1 MTTLSNVKKLSV
13 IAAGATCLSLGAMNP
28 AQALGFTGSYA
39 PSNFTLINNNADGSV
54 DTSGSPA
61 SIGLAGGNNGSGQFG
76 QTSYLANAVSAGL
89 VSFKWDYFSRDRDGA
104 TFDPFG
110 YLLNGSFSQL
120 TQGSLSSQTGLASFA
135 VKAGDK
141 FGFAVQTTDNILG
154 RAGVQ
159 ISKFDVAPTAIPT
172 PALLPGLV
180 GLGFGVLRKRKAA
193 AMAVEAES

>member
-1 MTTLSNVKKLSV
+1 MTTLSNIKKLSI
-13 IAAGATCLSLGAMNP
+13 IAAGATCLSVSAMNP
-28 AQALGFTGSYA
+28 AHAMGFTGSYA
-39 PSNFTLINNNADGSV
+39 PSNFTLTNNNADGSV

-61 SIGLAGGNNGSGQFG
+61 SISLAGGDNGSGFG
-76 QTSYLANAVSAGL
+76 QTSYLVDAVGAGL

-135 VKAGDK
+135 VKAGDQ
-141 FGFAVQTTDNILG
+141 FGFAVQTTDNAFG

-159 ISKFDVAPTAIPT
+159 ISNFNAPTAIPT

-193 AMAVEAES
+193 AMALKAES